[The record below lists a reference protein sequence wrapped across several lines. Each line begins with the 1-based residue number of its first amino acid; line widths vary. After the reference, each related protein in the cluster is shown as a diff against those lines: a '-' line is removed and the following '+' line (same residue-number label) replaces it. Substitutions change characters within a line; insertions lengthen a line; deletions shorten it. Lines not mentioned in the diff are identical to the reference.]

1 MVELRIWLDK
11 VDNVKFVGF
20 ASSSVFDPEVE
31 PLGVAFRQEIWL
43 EDEIIFSFINLNSS
57 PQVCTFKS

>member
-11 VDNVKFVGF
+11 VDNIKFVGF
-20 ASSSVFDPEVE
+20 ASSGVFDPEVE

-43 EDEIIFSFINLNSS
+43 ENEIIFSFINLNSS
-57 PQVCTFKS
+57 PQVCTFES